1 MVGHTDLSGTL
12 SVIGATVISQAAIG
26 LTTREKT
33 MILGRSRYLLGII
46 RHSILRLT
54 LDHEIEA

>member
-26 LTTREKT
+26 LITREKT

-46 RHSILRLT
+46 LHSILRLT